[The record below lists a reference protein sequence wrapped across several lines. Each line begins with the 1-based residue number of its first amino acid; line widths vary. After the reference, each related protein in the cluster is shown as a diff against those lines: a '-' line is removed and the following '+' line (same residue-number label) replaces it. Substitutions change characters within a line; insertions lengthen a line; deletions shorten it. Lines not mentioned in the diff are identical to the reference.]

1 MDRREI
7 IQNMTILWIS
17 SILGASKA
25 GLSKIYPQTLKK
37 QFIKYPSLHA
47 LHEESL
53 VTTFN

>member
-17 SILGASKA
+17 SILRASKA

-37 QFIKYPSLHA
+37 QLIK
-47 LHEESL
+47 
-53 VTTFN
+53 